1 MTKQG
6 LIVIFSLKKFHHY
19 LLGYK
24 AKIVTNH
31 KVLNCLVNKSNLS
44 GQLARWLLLMKEFD
58 IDFVHRPGRWHG
70 NVDGLTKAYKG
81 MGDVSKDDDLP
92 DVAIM
97 TINVEETFK

>member
-1 MTKQG
+1 
-6 LIVIFSLKKFHHY
+6 
-19 LLGYK
+19 
-24 AKIVTNH
+24 
-31 KVLNCLVNKSNLS
+31 
-44 GQLARWLLLMKEFD
+44 MKEFD